1 MKKFALASLGCPKNL
16 VDSEVFANI
25 CLENDYTKTDE
36 FNDANLII
44 VNTCGFI
51 QDAKEEAIDTIL
63 EMCEITKNDPNK
75 ELVVTGCFVK
85 RYFDVLKKEFP
96 EVDHFVNLK
105 DFQSFMKVIN
115 AKKITE
121 TRSFLTPGHYGY
133 LRISD
138 GCDNRCTYCAIPDIR
153 GIPIS
158 ETIENL
164 VAEAESMVKS
174 GRREIIVTAQ
184 DTTQYGIDIYGKPML
199 SELLRQLSKI
209 ENLKWIRLLYLH
221 PAHLTEEM
229 IDTIA
234 ELDNVCN
241 YFEIPLQHI
250 SDKIL
255 KKMNRKTDGEY
266 IKNILKMIKSKV
278 PDAFIRTTFIVG
290 FPGETED
297 DFNQLVEFVK
307 EQKFIRMGVF
317 GYSTE
322 EDTPA
327 ASFDNLVDEET
338 IQLRKDKLMMIQQEI
353 SENVL
358 ASFIDKEIEVVI
370 EVINEDND
378 FLYEGR
384 SVGDS
389 PEIDGIVYITAG
401 KAQIGDYVKVKIEDS
416 WEYDLVGRII

>member
-51 QDAKEEAIDTIL
+51 QDAKEEA
-63 EMCEITKNDPNK
+63 
-75 ELVVTGCFVK
+75 
-85 RYFDVLKKEFP
+85 
-96 EVDHFVNLK
+96 DHFVNLK

-297 DFNQLVEFVK
+297 DFNQLVEVEFVK

-358 ASFIDKEIEVVI
+358 ASFSTG
-370 EVINEDND
+370 N
-378 FLYEGR
+378 F
-384 SVGDS
+384 
-389 PEIDGIVYITAG
+389 
-401 KAQIGDYVKVKIEDS
+401 
-416 WEYDLVGRII
+416 